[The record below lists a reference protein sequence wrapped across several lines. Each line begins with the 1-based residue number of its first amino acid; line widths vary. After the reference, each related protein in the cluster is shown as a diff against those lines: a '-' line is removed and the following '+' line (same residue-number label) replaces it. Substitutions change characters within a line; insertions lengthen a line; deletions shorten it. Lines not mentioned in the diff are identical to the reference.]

1 MQRGRKLARSL
12 WLGSVLVGLLLLDSP
27 GAYALNP
34 ELDVGQYAHT
44 AWQVRE
50 GFTQGYI
57 ESIVQTPDGY
67 IWLGTGFGLFRFD
80 GVRVEDWQP
89 PLNGAQLP
97 SNFIVCL
104 HVARDG
110 TFWIGTVEGL
120 ASWRD
125 GKLTRYPD
133 LGGFIVSSILED
145 RNGTVWVGS
154 YSLAQPGKLCA
165 IDGTNVYCYGSN
177 GTFGNGVTGL
187 YEDSHDVL
195 WVVGRDGV
203 WRWRPGPP
211 RFYHMPFGTYSVQ
224 DLGEAGDGALLIPL
238 PGRLARFGGGKLETQ
253 QPYPA
258 PARNVSGGILL
269 RDHDGGVWIGTGA
282 TGVVHLHQGRA
293 DVFSQADGL
302 SGDIVTALFEDR
314 EGNVWV
320 ATLGGLDRFRN
331 YAVLTYSQHE
341 GLGTFPA
348 WGSVAAGRDGSV
360 WMGTNDGLR
369 MWNHGEVTI
378 YGRGDDHKSQSTTI
392 WLSVRYVADRG
403 LPDHVPVEVFADNA
417 GRILVSTPHA
427 FGYMENGR
435 FVPIRDVP
443 GGLVSCVAQ
452 DRQGNLWI
460 AKEGHGLLRLSKG
473 GTVQQISWASIG
485 HRDGAQ
491 SLAADRSTGG
501 LWLGFSEGG
510 VAYFSDGRIKQTYG
524 RAEGLG
530 SGKVSALHIETDDT
544 VWVATEGG
552 LSRIKNSRILTL
564 TSKSGLPCDAI
575 HWITQDANHSFWL
588 NMTCGLVRIERDELD
603 AWAADS
609 QRKVKTTVFDSSD
622 GVSNRPIGFHAGS
635 QVARSLDGKMWF
647 QGFSQGFSGGASV
660 IDPQHL
666 PSNKIMPPVHIERIT
681 ANGKTYDASNELR
694 LPAGIRD
701 LTIGYTALS
710 FVAPEKVRFR
720 FKLEGQDRDWREV
733 ANDREVQ
740 YSNLPPGDY
749 VFRVTAANNSGV
761 WNEEGAFLDFSI
773 APAYY
778 QTNWFRALCVAAFLG
793 VLWTAYR
800 LRVQQLR
807 RQEKKLRDVIETM
820 PTFAWTALADGYVDF
835 VNRHWE
841 EYTGLST
848 EKTIGSGWEAAVHPE
863 DFERHS
869 DGWRASLS
877 SGQPFESEVRYRRAV
892 DGQYRW
898 FVTRAVPL
906 RDGRGKVIKWYGIST
921 DIEDRKRAERLQADL
936 AHVNRVN
943 TLGELTTSLAHD
955 IKQPI
960 GAAVTNAEACA
971 RFLDRDQPDV
981 SEAREAALEMARDA
995 KHAAQIIDRVRSL
1008 YRKDSSHLD
1017 IVDVNEIIREMVLL
1031 LRGESHRYA
1040 VSLRT
1045 DLAEELPKT
1054 TADRVQLQQAF
1065 MNLMLNGIEAM
1076 RENGGELIIK
1086 SQLGKDGQLLISVTD
1101 SGVGL
1106 PPEKA
1111 DQIFSAFFT
1120 TKPQGT
1126 GLGLAITRSIVE
1138 SHGGRVWAVANPEQ
1152 GTTFHFT
1159 LPIRTAVSA

>member
-1 MQRGRKLARSL
+1 MPAYEKARVKIAAAFVVGGLGLPLLCPSALA
-12 WLGSVLVGLLLLDSP
+12 LDPS
-27 GAYALNP
+27 
-34 ELDVGQYAHT
+34 LDVSQYAHT

-57 ESIVQTPDGY
+57 RSIAQTPDGY

-80 GVRVEDWQP
+80 GVRVDHWQP
-89 PLNGAQLP
+89 PLTGEQLP

-104 HVARDG
+104 HVARDR
-110 TFWIGTVEGL
+110 TLWIGTMEGL

-133 LGGFIVSSILED
+133 LAGLVISSILED
-145 RNGTVWVGS
+145 RNATVWVGS
-154 YSLAQPGKLCA
+154 YSLAPPGKLCA
-165 IDGTNVYCYGSN
+165 IDGTNVHCYGSD
-177 GTFGNGVTGL
+177 GALGNGANGL

-211 RFYHMPFGTYSVQ
+211 TFYHMPFGTSSVQ
-224 DLGEAGDGALLIPL
+224 NLGEAGDGTLLIPL

-253 QPYPA
+253 HPYPA
-258 PARNVSGGILL
+258 PARNFDGVVLL
-269 RDHDGGVWIGTGA
+269 RDRDGGVWVGTSGA
-282 TGVVHLHQGRA
+282 GVVHLHQGRA

-302 SGDIVTALFEDR
+302 SGDLVTSLFEDR
-314 EGNVWV
+314 EGDVWV

-331 YAVLTYSQHE
+331 YAVATYAQHE
-341 GLGTFPA
+341 GLGTTPG
-348 WGSVAAGRDGSV
+348 WGSVVAGRDGSI
-360 WMGTNDGLR
+360 WMGTKDGLR

-378 YGRGDDHKSQSTTI
+378 YGRADDHKSQSTTV
-392 WLSVRYVADRG
+392 WVGVRYVANRG
-403 LPDHVPVEVFADNA
+403 LPDHIPVHVFADDA
-417 GRILVSTPHA
+417 GRILVSTPYA

-435 FVPIRDVP
+435 FVSIRGVP
-443 GGLVSCVAQ
+443 RGVVSSVAQ
-452 DRQGNLWI
+452 DRQGDLWI
-460 AKEGHGLLRLSKG
+460 ANEDQGLLRLSKD
-473 GTVQQISWASIG
+473 GTLQKISWAGIG

-491 SLAADRSTGG
+491 SLAVDRSTGR
-501 LWLGFSEGG
+501 LWLGFNGGG
-510 VAYFSDGRIKQTYG
+510 VAYFSDGQIKETYG

-530 SGKVSALHIETDDT
+530 NGRVSALHIETDDT
-544 VWVATEGG
+544 VWAATEGG
-552 LSRIKNSRILTL
+552 LSRIKNGRVLTL
-564 TSKSGLPCDAI
+564 TSKNGLPCDAI
-575 HWITQDANHSFWL
+575 HWITQDVNRSFWL
-588 NMTCGLVRIERDELD
+588 NMTCGLVRIVRSELE
-603 AWAADS
+603 AWATDS
-609 QRKVKTTVFDSSD
+609 RRKIRPTVFDSSD
-622 GVSNRPIGFHAGS
+622 GVPNAPIAFLAGS
-635 QVARSLDGKMWF
+635 QVIWSSDGKIWF
-647 QGFSQGFSGGASV
+647 QGLSGGASV

-666 PSNKIMPPVHIERIT
+666 ASNKIPPPVQIERIT
-681 ANGKTYDASNELR
+681 ANGKTYDASNGIR
-694 LPAGIRD
+694 LPPQIRD
-701 LTIGYTALS
+701 FKIDYTALS
-710 FVAPEKVRFR
+710 FVAPDKVQFR
-720 FKLEGQDRDWREV
+720 YQLEGQDHNWREV
-733 ANDREVQ
+733 ANDREAQ

-778 QTNWFRALCVAAFLG
+778 QTNWFRALCVAAFIG
-793 VLWTAYR
+793 VLWAAYR

-841 EYTGLST
+841 EYTGLSA

-869 DGWRASLS
+869 DGWRASLA

-936 AHVNRVN
+936 AHLNRVN